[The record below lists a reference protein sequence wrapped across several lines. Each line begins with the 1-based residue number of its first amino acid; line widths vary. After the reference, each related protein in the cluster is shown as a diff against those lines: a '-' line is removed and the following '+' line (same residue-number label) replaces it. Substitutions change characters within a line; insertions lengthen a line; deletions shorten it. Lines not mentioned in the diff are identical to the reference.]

1 VRNQGKEWATMPRKI
16 KRDVLEAIGGTPLVK
31 LSKLP
36 GKGSAAVFAKVESLN
51 PGGSVKDRIAWS
63 MVLDAERKGLLS
75 PGGTLVEPTSGNTGI
90 GLAMVGAVRGY
101 RVILVMTDSIS
112 FERYHLLRSFGA
124 EVVFSPAERGMQGAV
139 ELAESMV
146 VEHPEYFMP
155 QQFNNPA
162 NPEIHRRTTAR
173 EILSAM
179 GDDPIH
185 AFVAGVGTGGT
196 ITGVGEVLKG
206 KYPQMVVVAVE
217 PAASPVLSGG
227 LPAAHKIEGIGAG
240 FVPKV
245 LNTQILDETIGVDDD
260 EAYDM
265 AQRLACEEGLLV
277 GVSAGAACAAA
288 LQVAKRLGP
297 KKQVVFICPDR
308 GERYFSLK
316 RYFRAGL
323 AELRACSGPPTPHLY
338 LTDPRQPH

>member
-1 VRNQGKEWATMPRKI
+1 MARKI
-16 KRDVLEAIGGTPLVK
+16 KANILESVGGTPLVR
-31 LSKLP
+31 LRKLP
-36 GKGSAAVFAKVESLN
+36 AKASAAVFAKVESLN

-63 MVLDAERKGLLS
+63 MVVDAERKGLLAR
-75 PGGTLVEPTSGNTGI
+75 GGTIVEPTSGNTGI

-101 RVILVMTDSIS
+101 RVILVLTDSIS

-124 EVVFSPAERGMQGAV
+124 EIVFSPAERGMQGAV
-139 ELAESMV
+139 EVAETLIL
-146 VEHPEYFMP
+146 EHPDYFMP
-155 QQFNNPA
+155 QQFNNPS

-173 EILSAM
+173 EILRALGGESL
-179 GDDPIH
+179 H

-196 ITGVGEVLKG
+196 ITGVGEVLKNR
-206 KYPQMVVVAVE
+206 YPEVRVVAVE

-227 LPAAHKIEGIGAG
+227 LPAATKIEGIGAG

-245 LNTQILDETIGVDDD
+245 LNTQILDEIIPVEDDD
-260 EAYDM
+260 AYEM
-265 AQRLACEEGLLV
+265 AQRLAYEEGLLV
-277 GVSAGAACAAA
+277 GVSAGAACCAA

-316 RYFRAGL
+316 RYFRAGI
-323 AELRACSGPPTPHLY
+323 AELRNRHVPPAPSLDFVHLKQ
-338 LTDPRQPH
+338 RG

>member
-1 VRNQGKEWATMPRKI
+1 MPRKSKGNI
-16 KRDVLEAIGGTPLVK
+16 LEAIGATPLVK

-36 GKGSAAVFAKVESLN
+36 GKGAAAVFAKVEALN

-75 PGGTLVEPTSGNTGI
+75 RGSTIVEPTSGNTGI

-101 RVILVMTDSIS
+101 RVVLVMTDSIS
-112 FERYHLLRSFGA
+112 FERYHLLRAFGA

-139 ELAESMV
+139 ELAESMI
-146 VEHPEYFMP
+146 VEHPDYFMP

-162 NPEIHRRTTAR
+162 NPEIHRRTTAK
-173 EILSAM
+173 EILRAM
-179 GDDPIH
+179 GDEPIH

-206 KYPQMVVVAVE
+206 KYPRMRVVAVE

-245 LNTQILDETIGVDDD
+245 LNTQILDEIIGVDDD
-260 EAYDM
+260 AAYEM
-265 AQRLACEEGLLV
+265 AQRLAYEEGLLV
-277 GVSAGAACAAA
+277 GVSAGAACCAA
-288 LQVAKRLGP
+288 LQIAKRLGP
-297 KKQVVFICPDR
+297 KKHVVFICPDR

-323 AELRACSGPPTPHLY
+323 AELRARPGPPTPPLS
-338 LTDPRQPH
+338 LSEPRRRS

>member
-1 VRNQGKEWATMPRKI
+1 MARRVKANIVES
-16 KRDVLEAIGGTPLVK
+16 IGGTPLVK
-31 LSKLP
+31 LFKLP
-36 GKGSAAVFAKVESLN
+36 SRGSATVLAKVESLN

-63 MVLDAERKGLLS
+63 MVLDAERKKLLAR
-75 PGGTLVEPTSGNTGI
+75 GGTIVEPTSGNTGI

-101 RVILVMTDSIS
+101 HVILVLTDSIT

-124 EVVFSPAERGMQGAV
+124 EIVFSPAERGMQGAV
-139 ELAESMV
+139 EVAESMIL
-146 VEHPEYFMP
+146 EHPDYFMP
-155 QQFNNPA
+155 QQFNNPS

-173 EILSAM
+173 EILRAL
-179 GDDPIH
+179 GNDQVH

-196 ITGVGEVLKG
+196 ITGVGEVLKHR
-206 KYPQMVVVAVE
+206 YPEVKVVAVE
-217 PAASPVLSGG
+217 PSASPVLSGG

-245 LNTQILDETIGVDDD
+245 LNTQILDEIIAVDDD
-260 EAYDM
+260 DAYEM
-265 AQRLACEEGLLV
+265 AQRLAYEEGLLV
-277 GVSAGAACAAA
+277 GVSAGAACYAA

-323 AELRACSGPPTPHLY
+323 AELQGQRMPPTPSLDFVH
-338 LTDPRQPH
+338 RKQRGC

>member
-1 VRNQGKEWATMPRKI
+1 MARKI
-16 KRDVLEAIGGTPLVK
+16 RVNVLDSIGRTPLVK

-36 GKGSAAVFAKVESLN
+36 EKESATVLAKVEALN

-63 MVLDAERKGLLS
+63 MVLDAERKGLLAR
-75 PGGTLVEPTSGNTGI
+75 GGTIVEPTSGNTGI

-101 RVILVMTDSIS
+101 HVILVLTDSIS

-124 EVVFSPAERGMQGAV
+124 EIVFSPAERGMQGAV
-139 ELAESMV
+139 EVAESMIL
-146 VEHPEYFMP
+146 EHPDYFMP
-155 QQFNNPA
+155 QQFNNPS

-173 EILSAM
+173 EILRAM
-179 GDDPIH
+179 GDDPVH

-196 ITGVGEVLKG
+196 ITGVGEILKNR
-206 KYPQMVVVAVE
+206 YPEVRVVAVE
-217 PAASPVLSGG
+217 PSASPVLSGG

-245 LNTQILDETIGVDDD
+245 LNTHILDDIITVEDDAAYETS
-260 EAYDM
+260 
-265 AQRLACEEGLLV
+265 QRLAYEEGLLV
-277 GVSAGAACAAA
+277 GVSAGAACYAA

-297 KKQVVFICPDR
+297 DKQVVFICPDR

-316 RYFRAGL
+316 RYFRAGMT
-323 AELRACSGPPTPHLY
+323 ELRDLRLPPTPSL
-338 LTDPRQPH
+338 DVVQPRQHS